1 MKFEFI
7 QIDKYSPVPLYEQLK
22 ACLIKAIRNGTL
34 TPGQKLPTEEEI
46 CLKFAISRP
55 VVRQAYGELDKLGL
69 LERKRGSG
77 SFVKSNTDRGVFLMQ
92 LVSYNEELA
101 MIGMKAGTDL
111 KKKEVAPYHAQI
123 YEKLRLEPQQHC
135 LHLERMR
142 YADKRPFTYIEN
154 FVPLDLFP
162 GIENHDY
169 GTESLYH
176 IMKDVYGIYPA
187 RAVRSIRA
195 EIIDP
200 AQARLFHI
208 EKGSPVHM
216 LESTAYDQY
225 DRPID
230 YSIETYPGNTHRFDF
245 VVYRE

>member
-46 CLKFAISRP
+46 CRKFCISRP

-92 LVSYNEELA
+92 LVSYSEELA
-101 MIGMKAGTDL
+101 MIGMMAGTDL

-123 YEKLRLEPQQHC
+123 YEKLRLEPHQHC

-154 FVPLDLFP
+154 FVPMDLFP

-187 RAVRSIRA
+187 KAVRSIRA

-200 AQARLFHI
+200 VQARLFHI

-216 LESTAYDQY
+216 LESIAYDQY

-245 VVYRE
+245 VVYRD